1 MRLPVRGREAALAVY
16 RIFAWVTGVGLLFLC
31 IFWGRELVLENLMG
45 ASPEEVVAAHKP
57 VAIIG
62 MCHGFLYMI
71 YVVCTLVLAERCRW
85 KPVRALI
92 VAAAGTIPLAS
103 FFAERKVTKLVHAET
118 LARAAS

>member
-1 MRLPVRGREAALAVY
+1 MDSRKIALTAY
-16 RIFAWVTGVGLLFLC
+16 RIFAWVTGVGLVLLC
-31 IFWGRELVLENLMG
+31 
-45 ASPEEVVAAHKP
+45 AAMVNEYILGGSHRP

-62 MCHGFLYMI
+62 MCHGFLYMG

-85 KPVRALI
+85 KPVRALV